1 MENFK
6 FQVNLSG
13 IIDILANHLYSDE
26 SVFVRELLQN
36 ATDAITARNQHDNNF
51 NPAVEFELITDKK
64 QAPQIIVTDNGIGLT
79 VEEVHA
85 FLSVIG
91 ASSKKDELLQ
101 KKKDFI
107 GQFGIGLLS
116 CFVIADEI
124 VMISQSLKNSNAVE
138 WRGKSDGTYSVR
150 TLDQKLSVGTRIFL
164 TAKPEKEQFFQKD
177 TLTSLI
183 IKYGNFLQYPILF
196 SGKNSKPKL
205 LNKPQFPWESGD
217 ASKQDIISFGQS
229 FFGMKVMDCIPLHAP
244 ASNSAGY
251 AFIGV
256 ATNSLSVQ
264 NHSVYLNRMFLSDK
278 VDNLLP
284 EWVFF
289 AKCVINSTG
298 LRPTASRE
306 SFFEDDI
313 LKKTKE
319 ELGGCIINYLHA
331 LKISD
336 PLLLHTIITRHHTAM
351 KLAAISSDD
360 FFDNIFDLIPFET
373 NYGDK
378 TFKEISGTGRAIRYV
393 TETDEF
399 KKISGIAFNQS
410 IEVVNAGYVYES
422 AFFEKLVEKFPD
434 IEFQAFSAEELFWEL
449 KELDLGERDEVFDFV
464 QQADSVLKDLGCISE
479 VRKFEPVN
487 LPAIYFRNDDMEFI
501 RRAERSKD
509 VSDELWSGILDNMTA
524 DTERSVVSTICF
536 NYNNPLIKKA
546 AKLPKSDVLSVLIKM
561 MYVQALLTGRHPLS
575 QKEMNILTG
584 GLYFLIDKA
593 TTTDET
599 R

>member
-36 ATDAITARNQHDNNF
+36 ATDAITARKQLDNNF
-51 NPAVEFELITDKK
+51 EPAVEFELITDKSLP
-64 QAPQIIVTDNGIGLT
+64 PQIIVTDNGIGLT
-79 VEEVHA
+79 IEEVHA

-124 VMISQSLKNSNAVE
+124 VMISQSVKTENAVE

-150 TLDQKLSVGTRIFL
+150 ILDQKFSTGTRIFL
-164 TAKPEKEQFFQKD
+164 TAKPEQEQFFQKN
-177 TLTSLI
+177 TLITLI
-183 IKYGNFLQYPILF
+183 RKYGNFLQYPIVF
-196 SGKNSKPKL
+196 SEKDSKPQR
-205 LNKPQFPWESGD
+205 LNKSEFPWEGRKK
-217 ASKQDIISFGQS
+217 SKPELISFGES
-229 FFGMKVMDCIPLHAP
+229 FFNIKVIDCIPLYAD
-244 ASNSAGY
+244 ASDSTGY
-251 AFIGV
+251 AFIGIS
-256 ATNSLSVQ
+256 TNSLSVQ

-289 AKCVINSTG
+289 AKCVINSSG

-306 SFFEDDI
+306 SFFEDEV
-313 LKKTKE
+313 LAKTKGQ
-319 ELGGCIINYLHA
+319 LGECIINYLHS
-331 LKISD
+331 LKTTN
-336 PLLLHTIITRHHTAM
+336 PVLLNTIISCHETAM
-351 KLAAISSDD
+351 KLAAISSDE
-360 FFDNIFDLIPFET
+360 FFDNIYDLIPFET
-373 NYGDK
+373 NYGRK
-378 TFKEISGTGRAIRYV
+378 TFKDISGSGAEIRYV
-393 TETDEF
+393 TDTDEF

-410 IEVVNAGYVYES
+410 MEVVNAGYVYEP
-422 AFFEKLVEKFPD
+422 AFFEKLVDKLPD
-434 IEFQAFSAEELFWEL
+434 LDFRRFTAEDLIWEL
-449 KELDLGERDEVFDFV
+449 KELDLQERDEVFDFLA
-464 QQADSVLKDLGCISE
+464 QADRILGEFSCNSE
-479 VRKFEPVN
+479 ARKFDPDN
-487 LPAIYFRNDDMEFI
+487 LPAIYFRNEEMEFI
-501 RRAERSKD
+501 RRTEKSKEI
-509 VSDELWSGILDNMTA
+509 SDELWSGILDSMTS
-524 DTERSVVSTICF
+524 DTDGSAESMICF

-546 AKLPKSDVLSVLIKM
+546 AKLPKNDVLSVLIKM
-561 MYVQALLTGRHPLS
+561 LYVQALLTGRHPLS

-593 TTTDET
+593 TTTDEKG
-599 R
+599 